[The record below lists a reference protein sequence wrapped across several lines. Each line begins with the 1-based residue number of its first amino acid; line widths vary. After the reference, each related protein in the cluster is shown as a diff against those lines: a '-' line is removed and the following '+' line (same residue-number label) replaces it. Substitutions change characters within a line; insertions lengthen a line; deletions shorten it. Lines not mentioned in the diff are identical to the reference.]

1 MTTTSTRMP
10 DLTRSDTTRLRRPAP
25 RRTTQMLS
33 DLDRE
38 WEFIRRRCR
47 TLHLVRNWSGDG
59 GFTALTS
66 TVRSLDELVAATQ
79 PEAAPIGS
87 GDLVLGRLVKLAATD
102 RLAGRVVLQ
111 RLLPG
116 LISQSR
122 KWSTRVHS
130 GDPSDIAIGA
140 AWIAIRRFDVEQRPR
155 HVAPALIAD
164 SLWIGFRR
172 ESRRKAETEVP
183 MPARA
188 LSIQAEPARTIDPM
202 TALAATIRAA
212 ADAGVPAAD
221 LEVIR
226 CIAAAGGPTRAA
238 QECQVTVRTIRN
250 RRDAAA
256 RRIRRALGPGWA
268 DWTDADLAA

>member
-1 MTTTSTRMP
+1 
-10 DLTRSDTTRLRRPAP
+10 
-25 RRTTQMLS
+25 MLS

-38 WEFIRRRCR
+38 WEWMRRRSS
-47 TLHLVRNWSGDG
+47 TLRLVRTWRGDAA
-59 GFTALTS
+59 FISLVS
-66 TVRSLDELVAATQ
+66 TIRSLDDLVTATQ
-79 PEAAPIGS
+79 PEAGPTGS
-87 GDLVLGRLVKLAATD
+87 GDLVLGRLVELAAAD

-122 KWSTRVHS
+122 KWSSRVRG
-130 GDPSDIAIGA
+130 GDPTDIAIGA
-140 AWIAIRRFDVEQRPR
+140 AWIAIRRFDPERRTR
-155 HVAPALIAD
+155 HIAPALIAD

-172 ESRRKAETEVP
+172 ESRKKVETEVP
-183 MPARA
+183 TPDSSMRVRP
-188 LSIQAEPARTIDPM
+188 EPARSTDPM

-212 ADAGVPAAD
+212 AGAGVPASD

-238 QECQVTVRTIRN
+238 QECHVTVRTIRN

-256 RRIRRALGPGWA
+256 RRIRRALGPDWA
-268 DWTDADLAA
+268 EWGDPMIAA